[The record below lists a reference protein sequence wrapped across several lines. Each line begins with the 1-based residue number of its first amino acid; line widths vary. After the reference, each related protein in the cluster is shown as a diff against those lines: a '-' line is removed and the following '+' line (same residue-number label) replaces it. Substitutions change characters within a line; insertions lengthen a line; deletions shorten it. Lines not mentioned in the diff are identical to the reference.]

1 MTQFNYANMTFP
13 EIVSQISDRLK
24 NDPRFANFS
33 ESAIAQTIL
42 EIFAGVG
49 DLTNY
54 YIERRAEETYLDTA
68 RLQSSIIA
76 LTKSIGYVPSRPI
89 PAIAN
94 VKILLK
100 GPLPS
105 GLVAGMT
112 IEFFRDDVNLSFNGF
127 NFIFKKTYVYT
138 ITQNDIDTGVANT
151 NFLKTIEYSVNDR
164 NSVEIN
170 ASGNIPVSA
179 ATPIQAIQGQ
189 RQIFVLT
196 GDSADAKPGQK
207 FQSYNISDA
216 IFSNLYGEEDFSY
229 DYETDTFEL
238 DVGLT
243 KVGIGSTS
251 ADALSG
257 TNLYEIARRSI
268 ITSRTVLDT
277 TQTGVVSNVCLIES
291 NPDQTIKLSFGD
303 GNFSTIGLKSTSDNI
318 FVQYVQTKGSQA
330 NQIGVLDQKMSTSN
344 SFYANGNID
353 VTSNI
358 EFRLNSNITQGAD
371 FESIQSMKQNA
382 PGIFA
387 SLDRLTTKQD
397 YLSFLR
403 SVTSPIVVKN
413 ALAWGEQEEAA
424 IRGTMAVKELFNII
438 IYCVVGSLYD
448 FSSPTEYGVRQIATS
463 GVPAPVTLFDDYSFG
478 AGYDYYDLNSDA
490 LNAIGTQEALPSD
503 DSVTILNTKLNR
515 KGQMTTR
522 AFSLRPIIQY
532 FNLGGRVYVNKLYPL
547 DATRKKI
554 NNALYKYFDVN
565 ADFNVEIYKSSIAA
579 IIESYPEVNFCDI
592 NFTAM
597 DLGNNAT
604 VITSAG
610 SSACGAIQ
618 GAVDTG
624 IITSGQQMILGPALD
639 SVITSWIYGAATS
652 ATTKM
657 ITDFNI
663 VTYFS
668 VIARKY
674 GAPTLSGISE
684 EQFWNTLAPNLETAI
699 LSLPSWATTWANT
712 YLDLYLQT
720 LNTTLKNILVTNM
733 IDDNGNIVN
742 YTLQQEVPAI
752 NISDPTYGLIYTYR

>member
-1 MTQFNYANMTFP
+1 MTQFSYAGMTFP
-13 EIVSQISDRLK
+13 EIVSQIGDRLK

-68 RLQSSIIA
+68 RLKSSIIS

-89 PAIAN
+89 PAVAN
-94 VKILLK
+94 VKIILK

-112 IEFFRDDVNLSFNGF
+112 IQFFRDDVNLSFNGQ

-138 ITQNDIDTGVANT
+138 ITQSDIDLGVNSK
-151 NFLKTIEYSVNDR
+151 FSKTIEYSVNDR

-170 ASGNIPVSA
+170 SSGNIPVSA
-179 ATPIQAIQGQ
+179 ATPIQSIQGQ
-189 RQIFVLT
+189 RQVFVLT
-196 GDSADAKPGQK
+196 GDSLEAKPGQK
-207 FQSYNISDA
+207 FQAYNISDNL
-216 IFSNLYGEEDFSY
+216 FSNMYGEEDFSY
-229 DYETDTFEL
+229 DYETDSFEL

-257 TNLYEIARRSI
+257 SNLYEIARRSI
-268 ITSRTVLDT
+268 ITTRTVLDT
-277 TQTGVVSNVCLIES
+277 TQTGTVANVCLVES
-291 NPDQTIKLSFGD
+291 NPDQTIRLSFGD
-303 GNFSTIGLKSTSDNI
+303 GNFSTIGLKSTSDSI
-318 FVQYVQTKGSQA
+318 FVQYIQTNGAQA
-330 NQIGVLDQKMSTSN
+330 NKIGVSDQKMSSNN

-397 YLSFLR
+397 YLSYLR
-403 SVTSPIVVKN
+403 SVTSPIDVKN

-424 IRGTMAVKELFNII
+424 IRKTMAVKSLFNVVL
-438 IYCVVGSLYD
+438 YCVVGSLYD
-448 FSSPTEYGVRQIATS
+448 FVPTDYTVRQISAT
-463 GVPAPVTLFDDYSFG
+463 GVPAPVTLYDNYYFG
-478 AGYDYYDLNSDA
+478 AGYDYYDLNSDP
-490 LNAIGTQEALPSD
+490 LNAIGTQESLSPDNAITVMD
-503 DSVTILNTKLNR
+503 TKLNR

-522 AFSLRPIIQY
+522 AFSLQPIIQY
-532 FNLGGRVYVNKLYPL
+532 FNLTGKVYVNKLYSL
-547 DATRKKI
+547 DSARRKI

-592 NFTAM
+592 GFTAM
-597 DLGNNAT
+597 DLGNNAS

-610 SSACGAIQ
+610 SSACGPIQDAVNIGLITSANQIVLGPQLDATVLAWIQ
-618 GAVDTG
+618 GV
-624 IITSGQQMILGPALD
+624 P
-639 SVITSWIYGAATS
+639 TS
-652 ATTKM
+652 ATSKS
-657 ITDFNI
+657 IIDYG
-663 VTYFS
+663 VTTYHS
-668 VIARKY
+668 LLERKY

-684 EQFWNTLAPNLETAI
+684 EQFWNTLAPKLATTI
-699 LSLPSWATTWANT
+699 SGLPSWATVWSNT
-712 YLDLYLQT
+712 YFNSYLQT
-720 LNTTLKNILVTNM
+720 LNSTLKDILVTNI

-742 YTLQQEVPAI
+742 YTLKQEIPAI